1 MLLRLYQWLPPD
13 GVKIVL
19 VLFLAFLIG
28 IEREEHKKRIEHYAF
43 GGVRTFPLIGLI
55 GYAMGVIAQGHLVPV
70 TLGFVVIAGFLLLSY
85 WRKLTTIPTAG
96 VTTEMSG
103 LATYVVGALVYYDHF
118 WIATTLAVA
127 STLLLELKA
136 ALDSLTQRIPPGE
149 ILTFTKFLLL
159 SVVILPALPDKAFGP
174 FLINPFKTWLVVV
187 VVSAVSYGSYVLL
200 RLTRGHGG
208 VFLSAILG
216 GAYSSTVTTV
226 VLSKRAA
233 QGEHHHLFSG
243 SILIASGIMYL
254 RLVVLVGLFNH
265 ALMVALAPSFLL
277 LAAIAGGTGWLWS
290 RRNDVGAG
298 EVKRELETKNPLELG
313 AAFLFAILFLA
324 MLVAT
329 RLAVA
334 HLGSG
339 GVYGLAAIT
348 GVTDVDPFIMSMTQ
362 AAGMLTPLQVASASV
377 LIAAASNNLVK
388 GIYARTFSD
397 RKTGI
402 ESFWLLAGL
411 GVLGLAP
418 LFWVL

>member
-19 VLFLAFLIG
+19 VLFLSFLIG
-28 IEREEHKKRIEHYAF
+28 IEREEHKKQTEHYAF

-55 GYAMGVIAQGHLVPV
+55 GYSLGVVAQGQLFLVA
-70 TLGFVVIAGFLLLSY
+70 LGFVVIAGFMLLSY
-85 WRKLTTIPTAG
+85 WRKLTTISTAG
-96 VTTEMSG
+96 VTSEMSG

-136 ALDSLTQRIPPGE
+136 ALDRITQRIPPGE

-159 SVVILPALPDKAFGP
+159 SVVILPVLPDSTFGP
-174 FLINPFKTWLVVV
+174 FQINPYKTWLVVV
-187 VVSAVSYGSYVLL
+187 AISGISYGSYVLQ
-200 RLTRGHGG
+200 RLTKGHGG
-208 VFLSAILG
+208 VILAAILG

-226 VLSKRAA
+226 VLAKRSG
-233 QGEHHHLFSG
+233 QGEHRHLFAG

-254 RLVVLVGLFNH
+254 RLAVLVSLFNRQLMA
-265 ALMVALAPSFLL
+265 ALGPSFLV
-277 LAAIAGGTGWLWS
+277 LAALASGAGWFWS
-290 RRNDVGAG
+290 RRRDTDTGDVS
-298 EVKRELETKNPLELG
+298 REFEPKNPLELG

-324 MLVAT
+324 MLIAT
-329 RLAVA
+329 HLAIV

-362 AAGMLTPLQVASASV
+362 AAGTLTPLQVAAASV

-388 GIYARTFSD
+388 GVYARFFSD
-397 RKTGI
+397 RRTGT
-402 ESFWLLAGL
+402 ESLLLLTVLGILGLLPLFWLL
-411 GVLGLAP
+411 
-418 LFWVL
+418 

>member
-1 MLLRLYQWLPPD
+1 MLLKLYQWLPPD

-28 IEREEHKKRIEHYAF
+28 IEREEHKKQVEHYAF
-43 GGVRTFPLIGLI
+43 GGVRTFPLIALI
-55 GYAMGVIAQGHLVPV
+55 GYAMGVMAQGNLLPV

-85 WRKLTTIPTAG
+85 WRKLTRSETAG

-103 LATYVVGALVYYDHF
+103 LATYMVGALVYYDHF

-127 STLLLELKA
+127 SALLLELKA
-136 ALDSLTQRIPPGE
+136 ALDSLTQRISPGE

-159 SVVILPALPDKAFGP
+159 SAVILPALPDKAFGS
-174 FLINPFKTWLVVV
+174 FHINPFKTWLVVV
-187 VVSAVSYGSYVLL
+187 AVSAISYGSYVLQ
-200 RLTRGHGG
+200 RATRGHGG
-208 VFLSAILG
+208 VILSAILG
-216 GAYSSTVTTV
+216 GAYSSTLTTV

-233 QGEHHHLFSG
+233 QDEHRHLFAG
-243 SILIASGIMYL
+243 GILMASGIMYL

-265 ALMVALAPSFLL
+265 ELMVTLAPAFLL
-277 LAAIAGGTGWLWS
+277 LAAAGCTTGWLWS
-290 RRNDVGAG
+290 RRRDAGTG
-298 EVKRELETKNPLELG
+298 EVKREFEPKNPLEMG
-313 AAFLFAILFLA
+313 AAFLFAFLFLA

-329 RLAVA
+329 RLAIA
-334 HLGSG
+334 HLGTA
-339 GVYGLAAIT
+339 GVFGLAAVA

-362 AAGMLTPLQVASASV
+362 AAGTMTPLQVAAASV

-388 GIYARTFSD
+388 GVYARFFAD
-397 RKTGI
+397 RKTGA

-418 LFWVL
+418 LLWLL